1 MEGNETIEYRNQ
13 KLNGSEGKEILADVI
28 IPHSKWK
35 VPVLLFCHGFK
46 GFKDWGHFNRM
57 ANWFAENGIA
67 FCKFNFSH
75 SGVNSESPD
84 DISDFE
90 LFGNNNYSKE
100 LEDIGHVITW
110 LKTQSFATQLDFNN
124 LTIAGHSRGGSI
136 AFIRSVSDEGIK
148 QVVLWASP
156 FDLLKYFRPE
166 TIALWEKEGKV
177 QVENKRTGHV
187 YPLYKQFYDDF
198 QKNKSAF
205 DMTKLCEKFSKPLLI
220 LHGTD
225 DQTVPFSEAKDY
237 FEHVPHSI
245 LIPVEGADHTFGGKH
260 PFNESDTLTNHLM
273 DVFENT
279 LEFILD

>member
-1 MEGNETIEYRNQ
+1 
-13 KLNGSEGKEILADVI
+13 VI
-28 IPHSKWK
+28 IPHSKTK
-35 VPVLLFCHGFK
+35 VPLLLFCHGFK
-46 GFKDWGHFNRM
+46 GFKDWGHFNWM

-75 SGVNSESPD
+75 SGVNPDSPD

-110 LKTQSFATQLDFNN
+110 LKNQSYATQLDFNN

-136 AFIRSVSDEGIK
+136 AFIRAVSDERIK

-220 LHGTD
+220 LHGTH
-225 DQTVPFSEAKDY
+225 DQTVPFSEAKDF

-245 LIPVEGADHTFGGKH
+245 LIPVEGADHTFGVKH